1 MLLKYLL
8 RTTVAGGLVGATHG
22 AVTVQRLH
30 PAYEPE
36 QKLIHVASH
45 AQFGAMAGPWLPV
58 LVPIWFVLDGSTNDT
73 ECPVAKGG
81 APLRKELFG
90 ALPDQKDVETV
101 AEKP

>member
-1 MLLKYLL
+1 M
-8 RTTVAGGLVGATHG
+8 GAVHG
-22 AVTVQRLH
+22 TVTVQRLH

-58 LVPIWFVLDGSTNDT
+58 LVPIWVMLDGYTNDT

-81 APLRKELFG
+81 VPLRKELFG
-90 ALPDQKDVETV
+90 AVSDQKNVETV